1 MVATK
6 EREPEEEKK
15 GYGKFDGE
23 WKFYH
28 KNGNLEKAERYY
40 MNAIIKMEQI
50 NHPELI
56 IPQLNL
62 SILRLEKGDFQKL
75 QLELTQTIPDL
86 EANNKNTLA
95 LFARAIL
102 LVAQINQD
110 DWRYAEENLRQI
122 TSLLHQTSM
131 VDGDVALLLEKAGNS
146 IFQKHKT
153 ELQRRLY
160 RLAIQQFK
168 GLNRQDKIKALNEKI

>member
-1 MVATK
+1 MLGDVH
-6 EREPEEEKK
+6 R
-15 GYGKFDGE
+15 
-23 WKFYH
+23 

-75 QLELTQTIPDL
+75 RLELTQTIPDL

-95 LFARAIL
+95 LFARSIL
-102 LVAQINQD
+102 LVAQINLD
-110 DWRYAEENLRQI
+110 DWRYSEENLRQI

-131 VDGDVALLLEKAGNS
+131 VDGDVASLLEKAGNS
-146 IFQKHKT
+146 IPRNRHP
-153 ELQRRLY
+153 ELQNRLF
-160 RLAIQQFK
+160 RLAKQQFE
-168 GLNRQDKIKALNEKI
+168 GLHRTKKVDTLNEKLTIGNDRRTQ

>member
-1 MVATK
+1 
-6 EREPEEEKK
+6 
-15 GYGKFDGE
+15 
-23 WKFYH
+23 
-28 KNGNLEKAERYY
+28 

-62 SILRLEKGDFQKL
+62 SILRLEKGDFHKL

-110 DWRYAEENLRQI
+110 DWKYAEENLRQI
-122 TSLLHQTSM
+122 TSLIHQTSM
-131 VDGDVALLLEKAGNS
+131 IDGDVATLLEKAGNS
-146 IFQKHKT
+146 VPQRQHI
-153 ELQRRLY
+153 ELKRRLY
-160 RLAIQQFK
+160 RLSIQQFE
-168 GLNRQDKIKALNEKI
+168 GLNRTEKVDTLRKKLMMENDRRTQ